1 MPSPPSL
8 LQIDDGLE
16 LRKAAFECMDILLDA
31 CRAQIEATTFMQ
43 HLESGLQVGG
53 EEGNA

>member
-53 EEGNA
+53 EAGNA

>member
-1 MPSPPSL
+1 
-8 LQIDDGLE
+8 
-16 LRKAAFECMDILLDA
+16 MDILLDA
-31 CRAQIEATTFMQ
+31 CRAQIEANTFMQ